1 MPQLNNQSKEL
12 ILSIDA
18 GTQSIRAALIDLNGN
33 ILHIVKTP
41 IQPYFSEHPGWAEQ
55 QPDYYWDVLCK
66 TTGQLLLNHEA
77 LKKDIVGVT
86 LTTQR
91 ATIINVDENGKA
103 LRPAIVWLDQRKAD
117 AQGNNVQA
125 LCGPCLK
132 R

>member
-66 TTGQLLLNHEA
+66 TTGQLLLNHET
-77 LKKDIVGVT
+77 LKKDIAGVT

-117 AQGNNVQA
+117 SQA
-125 LCGPCLK
+125 K
-132 R
+132 